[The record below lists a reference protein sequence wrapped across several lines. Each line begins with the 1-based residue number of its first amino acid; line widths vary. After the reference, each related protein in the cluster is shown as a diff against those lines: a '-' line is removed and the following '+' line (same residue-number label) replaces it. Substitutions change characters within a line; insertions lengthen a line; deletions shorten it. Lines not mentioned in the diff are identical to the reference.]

1 MFDTL
6 KLFYPEKDDELP
18 SLPSELSELLLLDE
32 CDGSLKSDGL
42 DELLLSAL
50 ELLLGIIGPG
60 SSSWGWCP
68 ARRCAI
74 IPSWGG

>member
-1 MFDTL
+1 L
-6 KLFYPEKDDELP
+6 DD
-18 SLPSELSELLLLDE
+18 SLLLLLLLPPRSLDE
-32 CDGSLKSDGL
+32 SPVILLLLL

-60 SSSWGWCP
+60 SSSWGWCS

>member
-1 MFDTL
+1 MGDEGSL
-6 KLFYPEKDDELP
+6 LSPLLDD
-18 SLPSELSELLLLDE
+18 SELLLPPRSLDE
-32 CDGSLKSDGL
+32 SPVMELLL

-60 SSSWGWCP
+60 SSSWGWCS